1 MKTCLKCQKE
11 FPGAVVIDGKKR
23 KLQGRKYCLDCSPF
37 GKHTNQHKIKS
48 GGSMK
53 YGVSAVP
60 YSKRRYKDTTPE
72 YKARLSKNAG
82 ERRKRQCAR
91 AIELKGGCCCICGY
105 KKSPWALDFHH
116 VNPKLKSFGVS
127 RKWGA
132 AWELILTE
140 LAKCILVC
148 RNCHREIEAG
158 ITTVPEEC
166 LKGIV
171 Y

>member
-1 MKTCLKCQKE
+1 MKICPKCGEE
-11 FPGAVVIDGKKR
+11 FATYITIDGKKR
-23 KLQGRKYCLDCSPF
+23 RFNGRKFCLECSPF
-37 GKHTNQHKIKS
+37 GKHTNQHLIKPK
-48 GGSMK
+48 G
-53 YGVSAVP
+53 
-60 YSKRRYKDTTPE
+60 KR
-72 YKARLSKNAG
+72 KARKYADMSSEQKTSLKKNAR
-82 ERRKRQCAR
+82 ERREHHCAR
-91 AIELKGGCCCICGY
+91 SKKLKGNCCCICGY

-116 VNPKLKSFGVS
+116 VNPELKSFELS

-132 AWELILTE
+132 AWELLLTE

-158 ITTVPEEC
+158 ITEVPEEC